1 MLLAINLQ
9 LYCDRQAEEFD
20 YSFSTIALRVR
31 FAAMTLARI
40 IGDFRAEGLDLAM
53 ESLEHSSG

>member
-1 MLLAINLQ
+1 M
-9 LYCDRQAEEFD
+9 AEEFD

-31 FAAMTLARI
+31 FEAVTLARI